1 MMLWKKRKKEI
12 VDLTE
17 WHKLDPAI
25 IEAMHDLTIRDLKAI
40 AKNHNWSV
48 EILIRENEEEKNV
61 QHL

>member
-12 VDLTE
+12 IDLTE
-17 WHKLDPAI
+17 WHKLNPDT
-25 IEAMHDLTIRDLKAI
+25 IEKMQDLTINDLKTI
-40 AKNHNWSV
+40 AKKHNWSV